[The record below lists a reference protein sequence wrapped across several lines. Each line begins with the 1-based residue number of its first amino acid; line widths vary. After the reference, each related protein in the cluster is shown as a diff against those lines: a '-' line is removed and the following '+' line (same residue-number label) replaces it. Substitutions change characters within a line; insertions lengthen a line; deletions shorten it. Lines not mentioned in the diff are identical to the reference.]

1 MAVYKNSIPE
11 WLFQSCVEQA
21 IVVMI

>member
-21 IVVMI
+21 ILVMI